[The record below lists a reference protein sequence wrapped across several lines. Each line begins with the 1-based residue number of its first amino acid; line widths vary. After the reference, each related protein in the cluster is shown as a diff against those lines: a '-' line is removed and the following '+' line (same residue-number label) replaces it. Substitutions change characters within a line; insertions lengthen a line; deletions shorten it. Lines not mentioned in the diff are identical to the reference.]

1 MRHDSHYVEELV
13 RANKTIGKI
22 IPLENII
29 PNPDQP
35 RVDFG
40 DLTELTAS
48 ISEQGV
54 LEPLLVKPNRNTGK
68 YMIIAGE
75 RRWRASNLAGL
86 DEVPCIELDIDEQ
99 TIAEIALVENLQRKD
114 LTIWEIADGLADL
127 CDRYGYTHSDIAKK
141 IGKSRS
147 TVTESIAIA
156 GLPSDIRKRCV
167 TAKINSKS
175 VLIEI
180 SRQFDGKAMHDL
192 LDRMASGDLNRKEIR
207 QHGNPETDKIGKT
220 EKTAEAANDQSA
232 DQGEENISHS
242 TASEVHS
249 NKVFNFNSLKNDFKL
264 TIRFKDN
271 IEDEREILKA
281 LKEAF
286 DTVKADSE

>member
-40 DLTELTAS
+40 DLTDLTAS
-48 ISEQGV
+48 IREQGV

-68 YMIIAGE
+68 YLIIAGE
-75 RRWRASNLAGL
+75 RRWRASGLAGL
-86 DEVPCIELDIDEQ
+86 EEVPCIELDIDEQ

-127 CDRYGYTHSDIAKK
+127 SERYNYTHADIAKK

-147 TVTESIAIA
+147 TVTEAIAIA
-156 GLPSDIRKRCV
+156 GLPSDIRNRCV
-167 TAKINSKS
+167 AAKINSKS

-180 SRQFDGKAMHDL
+180 SRQFDGKAMHEL
-192 LDRMASGDLNRKEIR
+192 LDRMESNDLTRDQIR
-207 QHGNPETDKIGKT
+207 HGGSSDKISAGKIK
-220 EKTAEAANDQSA
+220 ENKISAADTSPNSIEVGSD
-232 DQGEENISHS
+232 
-242 TASEVHS
+242 VHS
-249 NKVFNFNSLKNDFKL
+249 NKVFNFNSITKDFKI
-264 TIRFKDN
+264 TIRFKRN